1 MQLYSPLGMGIVRPI
16 VYLGTK
22 GDNGGI
28 ESIDC
33 ILETEL
39 TTGELHLLSE
49 IIQQRVITLTEEH
62 TGTLLVLTSKIGLG
76 GSTGD
81 AQVVE
86 VAASGLKPVTYLT
99 KRYAVGELAEYHTHK
114 VTPCVETLG
123 MFVRAML
130 FYQ

>member
-1 MQLYSPLGMGIVRPI
+1 M
-16 VYLGTK
+16 
-22 GDNGGI
+22 
-28 ESIDC
+28 
-33 ILETEL
+33 
-39 TTGELHLLSE
+39 LSQ
-49 IIQQRVITLTEEH
+49 IIQQLVITFTEER

-86 VAASGLKPVTYLT
+86 VATGGPKPVTYLT
-99 KRYAVGELAEYHTHK
+99 EGYAVGKLAEYHTHK
-114 VTPCVETLG
+114 VAPCVETLG